1 METTKAKQGTGFGLV
16 IHHRDGRITT
26 ERLQVKTHLRAM
38 GDAFVK
44 AHTAD
49 PVTPNFVSLW
59 EIDDQGYPT
68 AFIHSYGS
76 YSRHN

>member
-1 METTKAKQGTGFGLV
+1 METTKVTQGSGFGIV

-49 PVTPNFVSLW
+49 PVTPHYVSLW
-59 EIDDQGYPT
+59 EINDQGYPT
-68 AFIHSYGS
+68 AFIHSYRS
-76 YSRHN
+76 YSQKN